1 MPAKIIPISTA
12 EGTRYAVVVGAKP
25 VTDFPT
31 MSQAAMWALKM
42 GLEVSEK

>member
-12 EGTRYAVVVGAKP
+12 TGTRYAVVVGTRP
-25 VTDFPT
+25 VKDFNSMT
-31 MSQAAMWALKM
+31 EANLWALRM